1 MNSFLQKIFR
11 VKPAELKIVLT
22 LGAILFVNYAA
33 MGIVKVVSVSGFLRE
48 VKDQYIL
55 LVWAVDM
62 VLLILATGI
71 QSLIIDRYNRIK
83 LFGGVLLAFTGL
95 YLLLPLTFMF
105 DNFPL
110 KISYSLI
117 YLMNDQQW
125 RFFPIVFWILGNDV
139 FEPAQGRRLQPIIA
153 NFAFVGMIFGL
164 GVAALDARVSFGPIK
179 LLYFN
184 ASIFFLAFILA
195 SRNLKGL
202 KFLQSRSK
210 SVTMKEALT
219 EGWTFIKTVP
229 SFAYLTAGMLATGIV
244 MTILLYSVLSDA
256 KMDLGDG
263 FQSFYAQYSLMIAIG
278 SIVIQSYANRIIQ
291 KLDLKNSFLIQ
302 PVVMFI
308 STIVNFFVPGYLG
321 SGTAQAVSRISYDTV
336 DVSSRKALQALVPN
350 ERRGRVSMFIDSYL
364 PSLGTIIGSLVT
376 FAIVSLGIYLAVPRE
391 TYTSIYLGFGI
402 FVAAISIFTALRV
415 RKTYDQSMMNWQLKR
430 RTRGASVLD
439 KLNFDE

>member
-1 MNSFLQKIFR
+1 MKNFLQKIFR

-33 MGIVKVVSVSGFLRE
+33 MGIVKVVSVSGFLKE

-105 DNFPL
+105 ENFPL

-263 FQSFYAQYSLMIAIG
+263 FQSFYAQYSLMIAVG
-278 SIVIQSYANRIIQ
+278 SIIIQSYANRIIQ

-376 FAIVSLGIYLAVPRE
+376 FGIVSLGIYLAVPRE
-391 TYTSIYLGFGI
+391 TYASIYLGFGI